1 MVSTFAI
8 VVLSILGIWASQT
21 MSRLCD
27 EAPSL
32 AKRHEQWMHQYGR
45 TYASD
50 AEKEKRFKIFKD
62 NVNFIEQFNK
72 GGKRTY
78 KLNINK
84 FADFTNEEVLDNYT
98 GLKKSTS
105 SSSPSGGIKSFR
117 HENVTDVPTTVD
129 WSKNGAVTPVK
140 QQGQCGM

>member
-1 MVSTFAI
+1 
-8 VVLSILGIWASQT
+8 
-21 MSRLCD
+21 
-27 EAPSL
+27 
-32 AKRHEQWMHQYGR
+32 MHQFGR

-84 FADFTNEEVLDNYT
+84 FADFTNEEVLDN
-98 GLKKSTS
+98 
-105 SSSPSGGIKSFR
+105 
-117 HENVTDVPTTVD
+117 
-129 WSKNGAVTPVK
+129 
-140 QQGQCGM
+140 